1 MRDGNKEPKGA
12 EKIMAILGMGILI
25 ISLLLGYWAYALG
38 VALAAPVAWFF
49 YRWQMRAVVN
59 AEGLSPRKA
68 TNKLVARS
76 LIRFIVF
83 LSMIGLSSLGGEIF
97 FFGVAT
103 GLLLQIMAY
112 IGQAFFIIRGKEG

>member
-83 LSMIGLSSLGGEIF
+83 LGMIGLSSLGGEIF
-97 FFGVAT
+97 FFGVA
-103 GLLLQIMAY
+103 
-112 IGQAFFIIRGKEG
+112 

>member
-1 MRDGNKEPKGA
+1 MRGGNKESKGA
-12 EKIMAILGMGILI
+12 EKVMAILGMGILI

-38 VALAAPVAWFF
+38 VALAASVAWFF
-49 YRWQMRAVVN
+49 YRWQMAAVVN
-59 AEGLSPRKA
+59 AEGLPPRKA